1 MNIKVT
7 SNISE
12 VIDLNIRRLKSLE
25 QADAMLRTA
34 STSVLGMMKLRVH
47 GQGQNAE
54 KTDIGMYSPGYMKVR
69 TGNYGNSS
77 QTKAGKLKDA
87 GVFTKGKNK
96 GQPRPKYNRSPD
108 PKVIAS
114 LTRQMENDEQVIP
127 LELNK
132 TYGIG
137 FSNSLNFDKSQ
148 WVEETYDEKIFSM
161 SADERQAA
169 LEIAQKFVTNALSE
183 PNSVQP

>member
-54 KTDIGMYSPGYMKVR
+54 KTDIGMY
-69 TGNYGNSS
+69 
-77 QTKAGKLKDA
+77 
-87 GVFTKGKNK
+87 
-96 GQPRPKYNRSPD
+96 
-108 PKVIAS
+108 
-114 LTRQMENDEQVIP
+114 
-127 LELNK
+127 
-132 TYGIG
+132 
-137 FSNSLNFDKSQ
+137 
-148 WVEETYDEKIFSM
+148 
-161 SADERQAA
+161 
-169 LEIAQKFVTNALSE
+169 
-183 PNSVQP
+183 